1 MLNHKNIVKDQQ
13 RISKSKPSINQCN
26 WKEIHSSSHEKDW
39 NNFESSNKSI
49 ALNVLFLSQIGKNI
63 RQAFI
68 SKHNSMRENKVI
80 LLMITGGKE

>member
-1 MLNHKNIVKDQQ
+1 MFC
-13 RISKSKPSINQCN
+13 SY
-26 WKEIHSSSHEKDW
+26 
-39 NNFESSNKSI
+39 
-49 ALNVLFLSQIGKNI
+49 QIGKNI